1 MKKILITGVAG
12 FLGRA
17 IARYFSQRGDVLF
30 GIDRLA
36 VENAPVS
43 DLSKYATLEL
53 PDARL
58 SDFLEKWQPEV
69 CVHCAG
75 RASVSQSM
83 KKPAEDYEAGP
94 ALTFYLLDTLR
105 RVSQGS
111 KFIFLSSA
119 AVYGEPTSLPVS
131 EKQFPAP
138 VSAYG
143 YHKWQGEILCQEFAR
158 LFGLKTASIRI
169 FSAYGPG
176 LRRQV
181 IWDIARKAL
190 TQPKLILQGTGE
202 ESRDFIHAVDIAG
215 ALEAVVSS
223 APLTGEVYN
232 VASGRETTIAA
243 LAKMVLAAMDLD
255 VALNFSGNVP
265 PGTPKNWRADISR
278 IQNLGFAPQVSLED
292 GIESF
297 AAWCRREI
305 LGV

>member
-17 IARYFSQRGDVLF
+17 IARYFSQSGNALF
-30 GIDRLA
+30 GIDRLV

-43 DLSKYATLEL
+43 DLSEYAMLEL
-53 PDARL
+53 PDPRL
-58 SDFLEKWQPEV
+58 GDFLKKWQPDI

-83 KKPAEDYEAGP
+83 KKPAADYEDGP
-94 ALTFYLLDTLR
+94 VLTFYLLDVLR
-105 RVSQGS
+105 RFNPGS
-111 KFIFLSSA
+111 RFIFLSSA
-119 AVYGEPTSLPVS
+119 AVYGEPETLPVS
-131 EKQFPAP
+131 ERQPPAP
-138 VSAYG
+138 LSAYG

-158 LFGLKTASIRI
+158 LFDLKTASIRI

-190 TQPKLILQGTGE
+190 TEPKVLLQGTGE
-202 ESRDFIHAVDIAG
+202 ESRDFIHAVDIAR
-215 ALEAVVSS
+215 AVDAVISS
-223 APLTGEVYN
+223 APLAGEVYN

-243 LAKMVLAAMDLD
+243 LATTVLDAMDIE
-255 VALNFSGNVP
+255 VGLNFSGNVP
-265 PGTPKNWRADISR
+265 PGTPRNWRADISR
-278 IQNLGFAPQVSLED
+278 IKKLGFAPQISLEE